1 MFNREVPIRK
11 GRWLALAGALLS
23 VLTLTSGVIALQ
35 WIGWTLSAITCLA
48 WGYFA
53 RVDKDTPRFIMELFY
68 FFAALWGVYNWT
80 GQ

>member
-1 MFNREVPIRK
+1 MFVGGAPIRK
-11 GRWLALAGALLS
+11 GRWLALAAAIIS

-35 WIGWTLSAITCLA
+35 WIGWTLSAIACIA

-53 RVDKDTPRFIMELFY
+53 KIDKDIPRFIMELFY
-68 FFAALWGVYNWT
+68 FFAALWGIYNWS